1 MLRPCI
7 WAEQTQLFFRRN
19 PFKAHEVLVDGPKA
33 EALFVK
39 CACKLV
45 TVIASPSARVSD
57 VIVVHVPHPFIPLDY
72 HAMHYLEKIL

>member
-1 MLRPCI
+1 M
-7 WAEQTQLFFRRN
+7 
-19 PFKAHEVLVDGPKA
+19 DGPKA

-57 VIVVHVPHPFIPLDY
+57 VIVVHVPHPFIPLDH